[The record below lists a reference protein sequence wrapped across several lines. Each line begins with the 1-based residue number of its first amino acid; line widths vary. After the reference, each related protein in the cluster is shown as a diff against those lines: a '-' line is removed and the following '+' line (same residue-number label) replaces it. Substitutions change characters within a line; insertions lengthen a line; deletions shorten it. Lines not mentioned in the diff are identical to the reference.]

1 MIAGHSDPTILDY
14 FNIVRLN
21 NFDIM
26 KEYNFNKIRADN
38 FNTTIENYFG
48 KIRLDYFDII

>member
-26 KEYNFNKIRADN
+26 KEDN

-48 KIRLDYFDII
+48 KIRLDYFDITKEDYFI